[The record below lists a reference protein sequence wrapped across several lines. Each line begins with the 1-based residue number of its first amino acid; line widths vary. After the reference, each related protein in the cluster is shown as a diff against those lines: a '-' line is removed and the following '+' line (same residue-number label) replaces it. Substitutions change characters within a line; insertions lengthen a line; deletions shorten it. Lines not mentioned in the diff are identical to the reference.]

1 MYITMNDGRSVLKP
15 GQIQIL
21 ELLFKYRFGSR
32 QLLADSVGLKAAS
45 LFHKLEVLI
54 KHGLIAKRQ
63 EPRQKLLGQ
72 PAAYFLT
79 PKGLRT
85 LAALPKHEYITETVI
100 KASYKDGTVSL
111 PFITHTLRVYAVTNH
126 INALYPALKIYM
138 RRDMQRYP
146 YFPETLPDAFLS
158 LPTTGNQLPKR
169 FFLDLIPDNL
179 PSKPFF
185 QRLSRYADFFD
196 DGGWN
201 PVSTEPPLLLLIG
214 ETGATERRIRRTAK
228 AALYQ
233 AETDEE
239 IEAYT
244 TTLPAIQNLSTDG
257 TIWTHLDDPD
267 ELLALPDL

>member
-1 MYITMNDGRSVLKP
+1 MSDGRSVLKP

-32 QLLADSVGLKAAS
+32 QLLADSVGLEAAS
-45 LFHKLEVLI
+45 LFKKLEVLI

-63 EPRQKLLGQ
+63 EPRQKLQGQ

-85 LAALPKHEYITETVI
+85 LAAMPGHEHITETVI
-100 KASYKDGTVSL
+100 KASYKDGTVSQ
-111 PFITHTLRVYAVTNH
+111 PFVTHTLNIYAVTNH
-126 INALYPALKIYM
+126 LKALYPTLQAYM

-158 LPTTGNQLPKR
+158 LPTTGNLLPMR

-179 PSKPFF
+179 PNKPFF
-185 QRLSRYADFFD
+185 QRISRYADFFEEGD
-196 DGGWN
+196 WN
-201 PVSTEPPLLLLIG
+201 TVNTEPPLLLLIG
-214 ETGATERRIRRTAK
+214 ETGATERRIQRTAK

-239 IEAYT
+239 IEVYT
-244 TTLPAIQNLSTDG
+244 TTLPAIQSLTADG